1 MRSLRYIMGAAARRR
16 TSGGGGGGSVQH
28 IQTSSFFEGWFGS
41 GGATLTFGAGIGS
54 GRSILVAVRCDTSAS
69 FTITDNQAGTY
80 TLDYTGA
87 AHGSQHTRFY
97 SRHGVGNAPTQVSIG
112 NVSSGG
118 SAFAVEVSGVSSFD
132 VGAGG
137 SQLANQQSHSLGFT
151 STVNSVFVIAH
162 YGADLESTLTATAPA
177 VRVRSG
183 AVYNDGF
190 YGVYPTAGAN
200 ALQFSTPSDVPPFP
214 TLAAY
219 RPTS

>member
-1 MRSLRYIMGAAARRR
+1 MRPSLVLAGAVARRR
-16 TSGGGGGGSVQH
+16 AGGGGGGAPQH
-28 IQTSSFFEGWFGS
+28 IQTSNFFEGWLGS
-41 GGATLTFGAGIGS
+41 GGATLTFGAGVGS

-69 FTITDNQAGTY
+69 FTVTDNQAGTY

-87 AHGSQHTRFY
+87 VQGSQHTRFY
-97 SRHGVGNAPTQVSIG
+97 SRHGVGNAPTQVVIG
-112 NVSSGG
+112 NTSTGG
-118 SAFAVEVSGVSSFD
+118 SAFAVEVSGVSSFE

-151 STVNSVFVIAH
+151 STVNNVFVIAH

-200 ALQFSTPSDVPPFP
+200 ALQFSTPSNVPPFP

-219 RPTS
+219 RPAS

>member
-1 MRSLRYIMGAAARRR
+1 MRPSLVLAGAVARRR
-16 TSGGGGGGSVQH
+16 AGGGGGGAPQH

-41 GGATLTFGAGIGS
+41 GGATLTFGAGVGS
-54 GRSILVAVRCDTSAS
+54 GRSILVAVRCETSAS
-69 FTITDNQAGTY
+69 FTVTDNQSGTY

-87 AHGSQHTRFY
+87 AYGSQHTRFY

-137 SQLANQQSHSLGFT
+137 AQLANQQNHSLGFT
-151 STVNSVFVIAH
+151 STVNNVFMIAH
-162 YGADLESTLTATAPA
+162 YSADLESTPTATAPA

-200 ALQFSTPSDVPPFP
+200 ALQFTTPSNVPPFP

-219 RPTS
+219 RPAS